1 MTVVSV
7 MSNINGYMSYCTH
20 VGGDTWNITAPPNF
34 PDGSYVCEFWAT
46 DDAGNIAYTT
56 AILWIHDGRLTCI
69 EFIDD
74 KYKSKFID
82 NYFTSRVKEVIYS
95 SILREELY
103 VAYALPDTYSCH
115 YVKRGCPNHD

>member
-1 MTVVSV
+1 MTVGSV
-7 MSNINGYMSYCTH
+7 MANINGYISYCTH

-56 AILWIHDGRLTCI
+56 AILWMHDGRLTCI

-82 NYFTSRVKEVIYS
+82 N
-95 SILREELY
+95 L
-103 VAYALPDTYSCH
+103 YSCH
-115 YVKRGCPNHD
+115 YVKQGCPNHD

>member
-7 MSNINGYMSYCTH
+7 MANINGNTSYCTY
-20 VGGDTWNITAPPNF
+20 VGGDIWNIVVPPNLI
-34 PDGSYVCEFWAT
+34 DGSYVCEFWAT

-56 AILWIHDGRLTCI
+56 AILWMHDGRLTCI

-74 KYKSKFID
+74 K
-82 NYFTSRVKEVIYS
+82 YS

-115 YVKRGCPNHD
+115 YVKRGCSNHD